1 MLILGKNPRNQGET
15 TGRRL
20 KIQAQLT
27 AAVYYNRE
35 RLEFKSYQI
44 SEVC

>member
-1 MLILGKNPRNQGET
+1 MLILGKNPRYQGET

-27 AAVYYNRE
+27 AAAYFNKE
-35 RLEFKSYQI
+35 RLEFKSHQI
-44 SEVC
+44 NEVC